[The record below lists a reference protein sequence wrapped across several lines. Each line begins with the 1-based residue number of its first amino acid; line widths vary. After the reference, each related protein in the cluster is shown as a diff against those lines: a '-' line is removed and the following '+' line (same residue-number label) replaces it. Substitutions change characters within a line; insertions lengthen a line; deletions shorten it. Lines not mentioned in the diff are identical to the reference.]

1 MLSDELCGEDVT
13 LASHGDVTTVALD
26 SDDIEIK
33 EDRASSSGNGMT
45 GLEITHLIRSPAGIA
60 FSPFIFIGCALAD
73 KPGQDFPGFLFETRQ
88 SGQAFFLPFFSLVQP

>member
-1 MLSDELCGEDVT
+1 MFPDELGGEDVM
-13 LASHGDVTTVALD
+13 LAPHGNITAITLD

-73 KPGQDFPGFLFETRQ
+73 KSGQDFPGFLFETRQ
-88 SGQAFFLPFFSLVQP
+88 SGQAFSFLPSSFWS